1 MTEMNGISGIDGINK
16 GKISLHTEPLAHRLQ
31 RRSPEFS
38 ERLKSAVLEVNAN
51 QNMGDESIEA
61 VIQGKM
67 GIHEGMLA
75 LGRANTS
82 LKLLAQVRNKV
93 MTAYNEVMRMQ
104 V

>member
-1 MTEMNGISGIDGINK
+1 MADINGIGSRI
-16 GKISLHTEPLAHRLQ
+16 GKISLNTESLSSRIQ

-38 ERLKSAVLEVNAN
+38 ERLKSAVLDVNSK
-51 QNMGDESIEA
+51 QNFGDESIEA
-61 VIQGKM
+61 VIQGEM

-75 LGRANTS
+75 LGKANTS

>member
-1 MTEMNGISGIDGINK
+1 MADINGIGSGI
-16 GKISLHTEPLAHRLQ
+16 GKISLNTESLSSRIQ

-38 ERLKSAVLEVNAN
+38 ERLKSAVLDVNSK
-51 QNMGDESIEA
+51 QNFGDESIEA
-61 VIQGKM
+61 VIQGEM

-75 LGRANTS
+75 LGKANTS

>member
-1 MTEMNGISGIDGINK
+1 MTDGIGIGK
-16 GKISLHTEPLAHRLQ
+16 EKISLKTEPLAHRIQ

-38 ERLKSAVLEVNAN
+38 ERLKAAVMDVNSK
-51 QNMGDESIEA
+51 QNIGDESIEA

-75 LGRANTS
+75 LGQANTS